1 MNLGCSS
8 SASSK
13 CLGPF
18 SFVIIHYNLQ
28 KANSTHRHQWCATCH
43 HAIHTKPSPAFFFIG
58 QFHLGYKERINKIII
73 IIMLVEPRIERKREE
88 RGFDTVGDWFSS
100 FLMFFLKAYFEWK
113 HCKASFEWRMQNS
126 IEKMMICNSKFCLF
140 EWVYQIE
147 IVS

>member
-1 MNLGCSS
+1 MLITSFFKVFGAIFIHNHPLQFAKSQFNPPTPMMCHLSS
-8 SASSK
+8 
-13 CLGPF
+13 
-18 SFVIIHYNLQ
+18 
-28 KANSTHRHQWCATCH
+28 CH
-43 HAIHTKPSPAFFFIG
+43 SHKTITGLFFIG

-73 IIMLVEPRIERKREE
+73 IIMLVEPRIEIKREK